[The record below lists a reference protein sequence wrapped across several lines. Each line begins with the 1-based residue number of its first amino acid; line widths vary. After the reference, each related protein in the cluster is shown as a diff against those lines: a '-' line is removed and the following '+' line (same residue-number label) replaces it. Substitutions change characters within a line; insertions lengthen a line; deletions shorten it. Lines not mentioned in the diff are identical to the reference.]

1 MALKADQGDGDK
13 RLGCLFR
20 QIKRQK
26 QRGKRLS
33 HRALTRPADQKGH
46 HAIAQYL

>member
-1 MALKADQGDGDK
+1 MALKAI
-13 RLGCLFR
+13 REMETNCFGCLFR

-26 QRGKRLS
+26 QRGKRLPQG
-33 HRALTRPADQKGH
+33 TDRPADQKGH